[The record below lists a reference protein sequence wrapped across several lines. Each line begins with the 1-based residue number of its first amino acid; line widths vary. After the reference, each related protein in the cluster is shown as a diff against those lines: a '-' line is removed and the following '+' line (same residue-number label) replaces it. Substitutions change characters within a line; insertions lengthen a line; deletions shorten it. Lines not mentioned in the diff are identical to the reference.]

1 MTTESL
7 IVELDA
13 KTGELDAGLKST
25 NDELDRLT
33 KQVEKSDDKLSDWT
47 KTAKKG
53 GAIAFKL
60 AGSYLAVSAAVS
72 AMVLSSASS
81 RKELELLSL
90 QAKQNVDDFQAIAF
104 ATNTVR
110 IDAEKFADVSK
121 DISDRMGEFA
131 TAATGP
137 FQDYADVMK
146 LSKEET
152 IKTAKEFQ
160 KMNSE
165 DVLIAMI
172 KNMEDAGTTGD
183 QMIFVMESLAGDASR
198 LIPLFKNNAEQL
210 NNLKKSFKD
219 VNDELKITD
228 KQAEGLKEV
237 STKYN
242 LMTTQIGNATTAISA
257 TLAPVMTD
265 FFNDVIE
272 IVPQATQTI
281 INFINTFLDA
291 EDIQVISQIDE
302 QLKSVNKTM
311 RETALASK
319 IVNEAIES
327 GDTGF
332 FSRERNI
339 GMILRAEEFETAKK
353 RAHELEAQLFRL
365 KEAQADIG
373 DAVILEGGE
382 IGGEGGESASTGK
395 TDADLVKELDVLQLR
410 LSKIE
415 EMNMTEIEL
424 LTAKLGE
431 EKELLDQ
438 TVTDEEE
445 RNSFKLLLDEEYAN
459 NKQKI
464 DQKALDSE
472 VKISKMRMSL
482 ASSVAGTLLSQSM
495 STSEKLF
502 SIVKDV
508 AASQIQAYGLTA
520 GAKALAELG
529 PIAGPPAAASV
540 IGWSQV
546 AAGIVK
552 SLPLGGSGGGGS
564 PSSSNSSTV
573 AQQDFQQET
582 SSQEVS
588 TTTISDDGSS
598 SGVQEIRF
606 VSDGGS
612 PAEQLFVD
620 MQNEAVKRNAVEV
633 SR

>member
-1 MTTESL
+1 
-7 IVELDA
+7 
-13 KTGELDAGLKST
+13 
-25 NDELDRLT
+25 
-33 KQVEKSDDKLSDWT
+33 
-47 KTAKKG
+47 
-53 GAIAFKL
+53 
-60 AGSYLAVSAAVS
+60 
-72 AMVLSSASS
+72 
-81 RKELELLSL
+81 
-90 QAKQNVDDFQAIAF
+90 
-104 ATNTVR
+104 
-110 IDAEKFADVSK
+110 
-121 DISDRMGEFA
+121 
-131 TAATGP
+131 
-137 FQDYADVMK
+137 
-146 LSKEET
+146 
-152 IKTAKEFQ
+152 
-160 KMNSE
+160 
-165 DVLIAMI
+165 
-172 KNMEDAGTTGD
+172 
-183 QMIFVMESLAGDASR
+183 
-198 LIPLFKNNAEQL
+198 
-210 NNLKKSFKD
+210 
-219 VNDELKITD
+219 
-228 KQAEGLKEV
+228 
-237 STKYN
+237 
-242 LMTTQIGNATTAISA
+242 MTTQIGNATTAISA